1 MLFLFVTFM
10 LIAVFQVKAE
20 EAEGADDDEE
30 NSQFLKLGKVIF
42 KRQSKLTSSSYMIF
56 WRIGN

>member
-1 MLFLFVTFM
+1 MLIWFVTFM
-10 LIAVFQVKAE
+10 LIAVFQAKAA

-42 KRQSKLTSSSYMIF
+42 KRQCKL
-56 WRIGN
+56 